1 MAYNFPN
8 SPSNG
13 DTVTVNG
20 ITYTYNSTSGAWKTT
35 ASAGGGGGASVTVSE
50 TAPSS
55 PSEGDLWF
63 DPSVLKTFV
72 YYNDGTA
79 NQWVQSNP
87 TGGGSSGGGGRWE
100 HL

>member
-1 MAYNFPN
+1 MATNFPN

-13 DTVTVNG
+13 ATHTFG
-20 ITYTYNSTSGAWKTT
+20 GTTYTYSTSVGAWT
-35 ASAGGGGGASVTVSE
+35 APSSGGGGGASVTVSE

-55 PSEGDLWF
+55 PSVGDLWF

-79 NQWVQSNP
+79 NQWVQNNP
-87 TGGGSSGGGGRWE
+87 TGGG
-100 HL
+100 

>member
-1 MAYNFPN
+1 MATNFPN

-13 DTVTVNG
+13 DTHTFG
-20 ITYTYNSTSGAWKTT
+20 GATYTYSSSMGAWTGPSTT
-35 ASAGGGGGASVTVSE
+35 AGGASVTVSE

-72 YYNDGTA
+72 YYNDCTA

-87 TGGGSSGGGGRWE
+87 T
-100 HL
+100 